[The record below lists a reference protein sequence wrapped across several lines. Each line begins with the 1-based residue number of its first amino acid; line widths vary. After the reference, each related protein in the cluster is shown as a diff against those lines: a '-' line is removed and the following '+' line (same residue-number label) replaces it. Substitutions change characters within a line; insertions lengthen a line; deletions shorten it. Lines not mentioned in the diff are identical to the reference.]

1 MTNRMEV
8 TIEIILHATEDSK
21 KVFDPIFEIFNIKEE
36 EFAQEKIIG
45 HHGNPILFFRTTL
58 VKKKAEEFVHVLVSK
73 TAQKQ
78 LDEVLD
84 NIDMYFEDSSLFLR
98 IGKGELVSKNI
109 SLQQNNAIKIKIKVP
124 IYKKDDITR
133 TYTELLRA

>member
-1 MTNRMEV
+1 MANQMEITV
-8 TIEIILHATEDSK
+8 EIILHATEDSK

-36 EFAQEKIIG
+36 EFTQEKIMG
-45 HHGNPILFFRTTL
+45 HHGNPILFFKTTL
-58 VKKKAEEFVHVLVSK
+58 VKKRAEEFVTVLVSK

-98 IGKGELVSKNI
+98 MGKGELASKII
-109 SLQQNNAIKIKIKVP
+109 SLQQNNAIKIRIKVP
-124 IYKKDDITR
+124 IYKKDDIVR
-133 TYTELLRA
+133 TYTELLKV